1 MSPMF
6 CMEYE
11 DEGDKCKDVDDGNV
25 IIGSVKTGD
34 VVGGKN
40 VGCGKISPGALLEP
54 FLE

>member
-1 MSPMF
+1 MF
-6 CMEYE
+6 CLE
-11 DEGDKCKDVDDGNV
+11 DEDEEDTCKDVDDGNV

-34 VVGGKN
+34 VVGGEN